1 MAKFRSGVDSAPSEP
16 PRSLLEDLRMSTVP
30 VVEDDSYL
38 GTKRW
43 FKKYPELGD
52 PGIPVEPFT
61 SEDQF
66 ARERQRLW
74 PRVWL
79 MVGRAEHIPE
89 SGDYFTKAIPPA
101 NASLIVVRGRD
112 RVIRAFHNVCS
123 HRGSQLCWES
133 GFRGHTAAFKCPY
146 HGFTYDLE
154 GHLRFVPD
162 EANFYD
168 LDKDRMGLRPVV
180 TDIWEGF
187 IFVHLSP
194 NPTEAL
200 KEYLGAITE
209 GLSGYPFHEQNYQY
223 SYRAVL
229 NCNWKLLISS
239 FLEGFHVR
247 TLHAAGLR
255 RFCSTDNP
263 YSHLDFVKLLGKHR
277 LLSLFVNQAATPT
290 KVADFA
296 FSRYKKTLA
305 QLSDSAPGG
314 SQPDGTAALGRFL
327 IRNIF
332 PNFQLNLVMGGWYA
346 YQFWPL
352 TPDTVLWETRM
363 SFSKPRNATEHF
375 FQYYARYASREN
387 LMEDGRVTE
396 QQQLALKSGVIK
408 RLVLQDE
415 EIAVQHFNSVVQSY
429 TADEAR
435 SQTAGK

>member
-1 MAKFRSGVDSAPSEP
+1 
-16 PRSLLEDLRMSTVP
+16 MSTVP
-30 VVEDDSYL
+30 AAESDSYRE
-38 GTKRW
+38 TKRW
-43 FKKYPELGD
+43 FKKYPELGV
-52 PGIPVEPFT
+52 PGIPVDPFI
-61 SEDQF
+61 SEEQF
-66 ARERQRLW
+66 ARERQLLW
-74 PRVWL
+74 PHVWL

-89 SGDYFTKAIPPA
+89 PGDYFTKAIPPA

-112 RVIRAFHNVCS
+112 QVIRAFHNVCS

-146 HGFTYDLE
+146 HGFTFDLE

-162 EANFYD
+162 EANFYG
-168 LDKDRMGLRPVV
+168 LDKDKMGLTPVV
-180 TDIWEGF
+180 TDTWEGF

-194 NPTEAL
+194 SPTESL
-200 KEYLGAITE
+200 NEYLGAITD
-209 GLSGYPFHEQNYQY
+209 GLAGYPFHEQSHQY

-247 TLHAAGLR
+247 ALHAAGLR

-277 LLSLFVNQAATPT
+277 LLSLFVNPAATPT
-290 KVADFA
+290 KLADIA
-296 FSRYKKTLA
+296 FSRYKKSLT
-305 QLSDSAPGG
+305 QMSDETRGG
-314 SQPDGTAALGRFL
+314 GQAGGAAALGRFL

-352 TPDTVLWETRM
+352 TVDSVLWETRM
-363 SFSKPRNATEHF
+363 SFSKPMNATQHF
-375 FQYYARYASREN
+375 FQCYARYASRDN

-396 QQQLALKSGVIK
+396 QQHLALKSGVIK
-408 RLVLQDE
+408 KLVLQDE

-429 TADEAR
+429 TAGRA
-435 SQTAGK
+435 QTVANDP